1 MANPRTTG
9 SAEPPLL
16 NLTVAQ
22 LSYLAAVA
30 DHETFAEAAV
40 AVGVTTSALSQG
52 LAELERR
59 LGTSL
64 FERNGRRQILRS
76 DAEPIV
82 QYAQT
87 VVANTRDLGRWIESF
102 RSGDR
107 GRVTVGMIDAAAVVW
122 FPDCIRAFRAQFNEV
137 LFQLVVA
144 PSGELLEQLARGDI
158 DLAIVIDRAGLENQ
172 FHIDVLGTENIYV
185 VPPST
190 RNEKSNQIG
199 SGPWALFPKG
209 SHSRQLI
216 EEALRLRNI
225 RPDVTTESHQPEVL
239 RELAHLGLGWT
250 ALPESAFSPN
260 DETLK
265 NLKKSGKPLTQRKV
279 VMVRRENRSETAAT
293 LQFIE
298 RVKATTFS

>member
-1 MANPRTTG
+1 MPDPRPTRTV
-9 SAEPPLL
+9 EPPLL

-30 DHETFAEAAV
+30 DHETFAEAAA

-64 FERNGRRQILRS
+64 FERSGRRQILRT

-82 QYAQT
+82 RYAQS
-87 VVANTRDLGRWIESF
+87 VVATTRDLGRWIESF
-102 RSGDR
+102 HSGDR

-122 FPDCIRAFRAQFNEV
+122 FPECIRAFRSEFPEV
-137 LFQLVVA
+137 VFQLVVA
-144 PSGELLEQLARGDI
+144 PSGELLEQLERGDI
-158 DLAIVIDRAGLENQ
+158 DLAIVIDRAELIGQ
-172 FHIDVLGTENIYV
+172 FQIDVLGTETIYV
-185 VPPST
+185 VPPSGVSVK
-190 RNEKSNQIG
+190 EIG
-199 SGPWALFPKG
+199 DGPWALFPKG

-216 EEALRLRNI
+216 EEALRQKNI

-239 RELAHLGLGWT
+239 RELAHVGLGWT
-250 ALPESAFSPN
+250 ALPESAFAPS
-260 DETLK
+260 DAALVQ
-265 NLKKSGKPLTQRKV
+265 LKKSGAALTERRV